1 MNVQV
6 RKVTRA
12 DGKKWCVQIVFI
24 ENGKERIQNKKSYPL
39 NEKKKAIA
47 LKIKL
52 QNQDTID
59 AVDQKI
65 TFKDAFNSYIKT
77 LEQGTLNIPEYID
90 TQVGYINNHVAPYIK
105 RTIGESKIDIE
116 YLSDYTM
123 ADFKYTTLPLILA
136 SKKVAWR
143 SKDGKEYYIR
153 LKDAIGKKVVKEV
166 IGELK
171 KFLKYCADN
180 DWKFDYKILTF
191 TFQKNYFT
199 NYTKKKMWM
208 PKPYELL
215 EVVNKEKDI
224 KLKTLY
230 TLSAEA
236 GPRANEAVAACVDDI
251 DFVNGTID
259 LNHSLGKKNN
269 FRPYFLKT
277 GIDARDPIIASDK
290 LLTLLDICIK
300 TQIFPKTLR
309 NVVCKDPNTGK
320 TIKRNFVRIFDFTKT
335 TAAAKV
341 KQSAKK
347 LGIDW
352 KSGLSPF
359 RKWST
364 TMATDLKDQNGNP
377 IFTEKQLDKRFG
389 NTKEIRD
396 RHYTKN
402 LNLNGKKEKTAIN
415 QITQG

>member
-1 MNVQV
+1 MKVWIV
-6 RKVTRA
+6 DKKKRKKLVVMVA
-12 DGKKWCVQIVFI
+12 WF
-24 ENGKERIQNKKSYPL
+24 ENGKEKTQTKESFNY
-39 NEKKKAIA
+39 NEKKKAEA
-47 LKIKL
+47 LKITL
-52 QNQDTID
+52 QNQDKID

-77 LEQGTLNIPEYID
+77 IEQGTLNIPEYID
-90 TQVGYINNHVAPYIK
+90 TQVGYINNHIAPYIK
-105 RTIGESKIDIE
+105 RTLGKSKIDIE

-143 SKDGKEYYIR
+143 TKDGKAYYIR
-153 LKDAIGKKVVKEV
+153 LEDAIGKKVVKEV
-166 IGELK
+166 VGELK
-171 KFLKYCADN
+171 KFLKYCADH

-191 TFQKNYFT
+191 TFQKNFFT

-230 TLSAEA
+230 TFAAEA
-236 GPRANEAVAACVDDI
+236 GPRANEVVAACVDDI
-251 DFVNGTID
+251 DFNNGTID

-277 GIDARDPIIASDK
+277 GIDARDPIMASDK
-290 LLTLLDICIK
+290 LLDLLDIWIK
-300 TQIFPKTLR
+300 TQMFPKTLR

-320 TIKRNFVRIFDFTKT
+320 VIKRNFVRLFDFTKK

-347 LGIDW
+347 LNIDW

-364 TMATDLKDQNGNP
+364 SMATDALDKNGQRV
-377 IFTEKQLDKRFG
+377 FTEKQLDKRFG

-396 RHYTKN
+396 RHYTPN
-402 LNLNGKKEKTAIN
+402 LNLNEKQRRTAIN
-415 QITQG
+415 QITKG

>member
-1 MNVQV
+1 MKVWIVNVKKLKKLV
-6 RKVTRA
+6 VKVV
-12 DGKKWCVQIVFI
+12 WF
-24 ENGKERIQNKKSYPL
+24 ENGKQKIQTKESFNY
-39 NEKKKAIA
+39 NEKKKAEA

-52 QNQDTID
+52 QNQDKID

-105 RTIGESKIDIE
+105 RTLGESKIDIE

-290 LLTLLDICIK
+290 LLTLLDIWIK

-320 TIKRNFVRIFDFTKT
+320 TIKRNFVRIFDFTKK

-396 RHYTKN
+396 RHYTPN
-402 LNLNGKKEKTAIN
+402 LNLNEKQRRTAIN
-415 QITQG
+415 QLTKG